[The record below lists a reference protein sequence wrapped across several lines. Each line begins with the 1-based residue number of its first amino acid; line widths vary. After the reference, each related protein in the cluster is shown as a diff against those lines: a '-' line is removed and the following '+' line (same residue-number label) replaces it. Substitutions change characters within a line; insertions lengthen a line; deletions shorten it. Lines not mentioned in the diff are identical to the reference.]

1 LIPLDK
7 IGHSEELTLA
17 VPPSVSQSKAIL
29 GKISLSITTDG
40 TSKILTIKDRV
51 DELDE
56 QQHGA

>member
-1 LIPLDK
+1 MIPLDK

-17 VPPSVSQSKAIL
+17 VPPSVAQSKAIL